1 MDFKTLGDYQKWL
14 EKNFSPEI
22 MIPTL
27 PVILRLDGVGFSKF
41 TKNLTKPFDS
51 NLTDLM
57 VDLTKFLVNETNA
70 VIGYHQSDE
79 ITLILYSDDRKSSI
93 YNDGKK
99 QKILSKLTGKAVQ
112 YFNEKRPFYLPNHN
126 KVANFDCR
134 IYQTPSLHDACM
146 SLQWRE
152 HDATRNS
159 IQMLGRSIYSDKDLF
174 KLTTN
179 EIQDKMMLEKNVNWN
194 GLDARFKRGT
204 YVRRIK
210 MSKPF
215 TELEL
220 KTLPINHNA
229 HKNPNMVIE
238 RNIISVVDMPIFS
251 TVINKIR
258 VVFDGEEPVTGIAEH
273 VYEDYYET
281 FEQGLLVGLKM
292 IGNV

>member
-1 MDFKTLGDYQKWL
+1 MDFKTLGDWQKWL

-27 PVILRLDGVGFSKF
+27 PVVIRLDGNNFSSWSK
-41 TKNLTKPFDS
+41 KLTKPFDS

-70 VIGYHQSDE
+70 VIGFHQSDE

-112 YFNEKRPFYLPNHN
+112 YFNEKRPLYLPTHN

-134 IYQTPSLHDACM
+134 IYQTPTLHDACM

-159 IQMLGRSIYSDKDLF
+159 IQMLGRSVYSDEEIF
-174 KLTTN
+174 KLNTSQ
-179 EIQDKMMLEKNVNWN
+179 IQHKLMLEKNINWN
-194 GLDARFKRGT
+194 DLDARFKRGT
-204 YVRRIK
+204 YVRRVK
-210 MSKPF
+210 TSKPF

-220 KTLPINHNA
+220 KTLPPNHNA
-229 HKNPNMVIE
+229 HKNANMVIE

-251 TVINKIR
+251 TVVNKIR
-258 VVFDGEEPVTGIAEH
+258 VVFDGEEPYTGII
-273 VYEDYYET
+273 DNI
-281 FEQGLLVGLKM
+281 L
-292 IGNV
+292 